1 MTGVGGGCTRRYPQ
15 HQSKVSDIV
24 CWPNRCKFLS
34 LRKGFQFVNLA
45 KFDRGGSVWILRLRK
60 ISAGRDG
67 RERYEAGRLH
77 ISTEILTCV
86 LFLRECII
94 SHAHQAPFH
103 TIFGFHFWVRS
114 IKVNWGFGLRL
125 GSFLSSSDSVDCLCC
140 FLLQP
145 ALQALAN
152 LLTQETGPPGRL
164 SVIKFYLL
172 SLCNF
177 PSFFL
182 SLSLFFEFGC
192 CF

>member
-1 MTGVGGGCTRRYPQ
+1 MAG
-15 HQSKVSDIV
+15 
-24 CWPNRCKFLS
+24 
-34 LRKGFQFVNLA
+34 KGTE
-45 KFDRGGSVWILRLRK
+45 
-60 ISAGRDG
+60 AGR
-67 RERYEAGRLH
+67 RLH

-86 LFLRECII
+86 LFLRECVI
-94 SHAHQAPFH
+94 SHAHQVPFH
-103 TIFGFHFWVRS
+103 TIFGFRFWVRG

-125 GSFLSSSDSVDCLCC
+125 ESFLSSSDSVDCLCC

-182 SLSLFFEFGC
+182 SLFFLNLAAVSSRMNPSLIARGICLACFNNLNLLGLEFLRQT
-192 CF
+192 